1 MKLAYGK
8 TFVEFE
14 DSRFKILGT
23 SSNSV
28 SLSDA
33 DLNRIFDEKPVED
46 IVNSGETVLFVVPDA
61 TRQCASGQIV
71 NLLVRRLIANGTM
84 PFDMRII
91 FATGIHRKVTD
102 EEKSEILSPFIF
114 QRIKILDHNPRDI
127 SQIVKLGET
136 KRGTPIELNRAL
148 LEHNH
153 IITIGG
159 INWHYFAGFG
169 GGRKLICPG
178 LASNRTINETHK
190 LAFDFDSK
198 TRHEGVGIGL
208 LAGNQVHEEF
218 VEIVEKINPSY
229 SVNVLTNEEGSIS
242 RVFCGEWKTSFAE
255 ACEKF
260 ATENSSEI
268 LEKRDVVIVSSGG
281 FPHDINLIQAHK
293 ALENAASAC
302 ADGGTII
309 WLAECADGIGRND
322 FLKWFE
328 AENSEKLAEMLVD
341 KYQVNGQTAWS
352 LMKKL
357 EKFNVVL
364 ISNLPE
370 SETRQMRISASNN
383 IENALAAINF
393 QSGYILPFGSKI
405 RIIS

>member
-8 TFVEFE
+8 TFVDFE
-14 DSRFKILGT
+14 DSRFEVLGT

-33 DLNRIFDEKPVED
+33 DLNRIFDEKPIED

-91 FATGIHRKVTD
+91 FATGIHRQVTD
-102 EEKSEILSPFIF
+102 EEKADLLSPFIF

-127 SQIVKLGET
+127 SQIIKLGET
-136 KRGTPIELNRAL
+136 KRGISIELNRAL

-190 LAFDFDSK
+190 LAFDFDTK
-198 TRHEGVGIGL
+198 TRREAVGIGL
-208 LAGNQVHEEF
+208 LAGNAVHEEF
-218 VEIVEKINPSY
+218 EEIVEKINPSY
-229 SVNVLTNEEGSIS
+229 SVNVLTNEEGGIS
-242 RVFCGEWKTSFAE
+242 RVFCGDWKTSFAA

-260 ATENSSEI
+260 AIENSCEI

-281 FPHDINLIQAHK
+281 FPYDINLIQAHK

-309 WLAECADGIGRND
+309 WLAECSDGIGRND
-322 FLKWFE
+322 FLKWFN
-328 AENSEKLAEMLVD
+328 AENSDKLAEMLAE

-370 SETRQMRISASNN
+370 NETRQMRISASHN
-383 IENALAAINF
+383 IESVLAAIDF
-393 QSGYILPFGSKI
+393 QSGYVLPLGAKI
-405 RIIS
+405 RVTS